1 MATLY
6 NMKRVKMPNTPPAH
20 TISASAKINLTL
32 SVTGRDDKGYHKL
45 VSAVAFTDFGDKL
58 HLHDASD
65 MRLDINGP
73 FASELHCASQPH
85 DDKADN
91 LLFHAHK
98 LAKNYAQS
106 AGLPLPSCHHISLEK
121 HIPIGG
127 GLGGGSAD
135 AAAYLR
141 FLSAT
146 WGEGHITA
154 LRDLSVTLG
163 ADVPA
168 CFDNHSHI
176 MAGIGEAPTRIAPSP
191 SSKDWPFMV
200 ITNPHCHGDTASV
213 FKAYALSQTRFS
225 QKTPKEIADIMSQ
238 EDWDRLFAIGNDLTD
253 AACHLYP
260 EIGTLLFEMGDLG
273 RELGSAFIGHA
284 MSGSGASCFALF
296 TTDYSA
302 RSFQQAC
309 QERGFWSVQTRF
321 F

>member
-1 MATLY
+1 
-6 NMKRVKMPNTPPAH
+6 MPNTQHAH

-32 SVTGRDDKGYHKL
+32 SVTGRDEAGYHKL
-45 VSAVAFTDFGDKL
+45 VSAVAFTDFGDRL
-58 HLHDASD
+58 HLQDAPD
-65 MRLDINGP
+65 MRLDIDGP
-73 FASELHCASQPH
+73 FASQLYNASQPH
-85 DDKADN
+85 DNNADN
-91 LLFHAHK
+91 LLIRAHE
-98 LAKNYAQS
+98 LAKDYAQT
-106 AGLPLPSCHHISLEK
+106 AGLPLPSCHHILLEK

-141 FLSAT
+141 FLSAK
-146 WGEGHITA
+146 WDEGDITA
-154 LRDLSVTLG
+154 LRTLSVTLG

-191 SSKDWPFMV
+191 SSKDWPYQDWPYMV
-200 ITNPHCHGDTASV
+200 ITNPHCHADTAAV
-213 FKAYALSQTRFS
+213 FKAYARSQTSFS
-225 QKTPKEIADIMSQ
+225 HNTPEDMADIVSQ
-238 EDWDRLFAIGNDLTD
+238 QDWDRLFAIGNDLTD

-273 RELGSAFIGHA
+273 QELGSAFIGHA

-296 TTDYSA
+296 TTEHSA
-302 RSFQQAC
+302 RSFHQAC

>member
-6 NMKRVKMPNTPPAH
+6 NMKRIKMPNTQVAR

-32 SVTGRDDKGYHKL
+32 SVTGRDEKGYHKL

-58 HLHDASD
+58 HLQDASD
-65 MRLDINGP
+65 MRLDIDGP
-73 FASELHCASQPH
+73 FASQLH
-85 DDKADN
+85 DDNADN
-91 LLFHAHK
+91 LLNHAHG
-98 LAKNYAQS
+98 LAKNYAQT
-106 AGLPLPSCHHISLEK
+106 AGLPLPSCHHILLEK

-141 FLSAT
+141 FLSAK
-146 WGEGHITA
+146 WGEEHITA
-154 LRDLSVTLG
+154 LRALSVTLG

-191 SSKDWPFMV
+191 SSKDWPYMV

-213 FKAYALSQTRFS
+213 FKAYARSQTRFS
-225 QKTPKEIADIMSQ
+225 PKAPKEIADIMSQ
-238 EDWDRLFAIGNDLTD
+238 EDWGGLFAIGNDLTD
-253 AACHLYP
+253 AACYLYP
-260 EIGTLLFEMGDLG
+260 EIGTLLFEMGNFG
-273 RELGSAFIGHA
+273 RALGSAFIGHA

-302 RSFQQAC
+302 HSFQQAC